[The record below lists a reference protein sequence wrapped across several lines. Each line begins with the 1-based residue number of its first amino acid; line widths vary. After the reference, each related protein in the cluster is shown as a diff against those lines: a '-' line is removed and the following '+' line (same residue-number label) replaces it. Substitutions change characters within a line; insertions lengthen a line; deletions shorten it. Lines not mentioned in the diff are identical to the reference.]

1 MTLRFDGRV
10 ALVTGGGRGLGRSH
24 ARLLASRGCKV
35 VVNDPGP
42 ATSGAAS
49 GEDPAG
55 DVVREIVE
63 AGGEAVADRHSVLGE
78 APAAVETALAAF
90 GRLDIVVNN
99 AGNLFGGLLADL
111 TPEQWWSVADVHY
124 RGTVDMTRAAW
135 PHLAK
140 SGAGRVVNTAS
151 TGMLGN
157 PRATNYGSAKAA
169 IFGFSRS
176 AALEGVAHGIHV
188 NCILPSAWT
197 RMTSTMEAPL
207 LREALEQKFQPDHV
221 SALVAWLCH
230 ADTKA
235 NCETFWVGAG
245 RASRIVIAT
254 GPSVQPPESTPE
266 AWAAR
271 EGELLADGPFVNLP
285 TMNAAFMRELREVAP
300 NADELIEVIQ
310 TGGVASS
317 GGVRRS

>member
-1 MTLRFDGRV
+1 MSSSLTGTT
-10 ALVTGGGRGLGRSH
+10 ALVTGASSGIGSATARRLAELGATVAVVARRQDRLDTLAAEIQQAGGTAL
-24 ARLLASRGCKV
+24 V
-35 VVNDPGP
+35 VVADI
-42 ATSGAAS
+42 S
-49 GEDPAG
+49 
-55 DVVREIVE
+55 VRDE
-63 AGGEAVADRHSVLGE
+63 AE
-78 APAAVETALAAF
+78 AAVQQVVERT